1 MTEFKAREVFAG
13 PMPYGFTW
21 LLMPLKVLHNLP
33 RSIGIFI
40 PKSQGEKGKNR
51 QYSQ

>member
-1 MTEFKAREVFAG
+1 MTEFKADEIFVG

-21 LLMPLKVLHNLP
+21 LLMPLKVLNNLP
-33 RSIGIFI
+33 RPIGIFI
-40 PKSQGEKGKNR
+40 PKSQGEKGKNK